1 MDNWTQIRSE
11 ARRLHRRARAAGGAS
26 EGPLAAAAEL
36 LSRAEEMS
44 GVTRIGVPAG
54 DPLLFGSLAT
64 LSQGYVWYNDEVESW
79 FALYCQAHEYAH
91 HWLHHGQT
99 HCTREDIEG
108 ASSED
113 VSPVGEVRITGYGP
127 HERREREANAFA
139 LEYLLPAESLRR
151 CFVDEGMNAE
161 AISAL
166 SGLPVRV
173 VCRQL
178 ARALLVSEEAGV
190 TQATHAE
197 PSVSTGSELQANAP
211 AAIQAYELDKSQREA
226 AHATSGPLLIE
237 AGPGTGKTRTLVGRV
252 LHLLGRGVAP
262 ENILALTFSNKAA
275 EEMRERVEIFA
286 PEAAPRIWM
295 GTFHAFG
302 LELLRRYWEEAGLPP
317 KPELLDPVDALFL
330 LERALPD
337 LRLDRYQNLYEPTRY
352 LKDILGAISRAKD
365 ELADPARYRELA
377 EAMLAGASDD
387 DGRESAEKAREVA
400 RVYAYY
406 QEYIERLRLLDFGDL
421 IFRTVRLLRENARVR
436 GEVRSRYRE
445 VLVDEYQDVNRASG
459 LLLRE
464 VCGEGRGL
472 WAVGDIRQSVYRWR
486 GASTANMRLF
496 REDFSGARV
505 LPLKI
510 NYRSQPPVVSTFA
523 EFAPR
528 MSATAGLDSFASW
541 QPHRPHEGGA
551 VKYEVAEDFEAEAA
565 LLAGEMKSLRERG
578 VPFGRQALICRSHGA
593 LGRFAAELEKAGVP
607 VLYLG
612 DIFERHEGRDM
623 LSLLSLT
630 CEGRGRSLLR
640 IARFPEYQIP
650 FGDVR
655 KLLALS
661 DLRGVK
667 FPEAL
672 GLAAEAGDISEE
684 GRRKFALLKGHI
696 EGICE
701 GSSAWETLS
710 QYLFVRSNYLRPLLA
725 DDSVAGRQ
733 RKLALYQLLQ
743 FTKGEPGS
751 EWYRDL
757 DPKLALLKYVRR
769 LEMFGEERNY
779 RQVPAWAEKFDAVR
793 LLTIHAS
800 KGLEFDA
807 VFLPQLGGRYVP
819 HSGQYQPC
827 PPPAGLTNAN
837 TADEHLEEEE
847 CLFFVAMSRAR
858 DLLCLTRAQTYGR
871 QKSNPSKFLEL
882 IRASLPSP
890 ADAPPSRRR
899 EPAGADAA
907 AAPASTGTGAPQ
919 ERVAPPRFSERHL
932 ELYMRCPKQ
941 YFYERVVSLTG
952 KREDSAYAQF
962 HSCVYA
968 TVGWLRREAAAGRK
982 VPEEAAREKL
992 REVWEE
998 KGPRAHAYEGVYLER
1013 AEEMVRRAVSDHTAP
1028 DGEVSQPDWE
1038 VTLSNGRVTIRPDWV
1053 EVITDGPRTSVVVR
1067 RVRTGR
1073 PSDSEPKD
1081 KVYALYHAAAKRHHP
1096 SADLTVKIVYLS
1108 TGDVQ
1113 ESVMND
1119 KQVAGH
1125 LKKYEEAIAGI
1136 RRGDFP
1142 PRPDPFACPSCA
1154 HYFVCPSGDL

>member
-1 MDNWTQIRSE
+1 
-11 ARRLHRRARAAGGAS
+11 
-26 EGPLAAAAEL
+26 
-36 LSRAEEMS
+36 MS
-44 GVTRIGVPAG
+44 GIMRVGVPAD

-64 LSQGYVWYNDEVESW
+64 LALGYVWYNDEVESW

-108 ASSED
+108 AASED
-113 VSPVGEVRITGYGP
+113 VSPVGEGRVTGYGP
-127 HERREREANAFA
+127 HERREREANVFA

-178 ARALLVSEEAGV
+178 ARALLVSDAAG
-190 TQATHAE
+190 APPAGHAE
-197 PSVSTGSELQANAP
+197 GETRSVANEELSPEKAS
-211 AAIQAYELDKSQREA
+211 AALKTYELDESQREA
-226 AHATSGPLLIE
+226 AHAADGPLLIE

-275 EEMRERVEIFA
+275 EEMRERVEMFA
-286 PEAAPRIWM
+286 PAAAPRIWM
-295 GTFHAFG
+295 GTLHAFG
-302 LELLRRYWEEAGLPP
+302 LELLRRYWKEAGLPP

-352 LKDILGAISRAKD
+352 LKDILGAVSRAKD

-377 EAMLAGASDD
+377 EAMLAGVADD
-387 DGRESAEKAREVA
+387 DAREAAEKALEVS

-406 QEYIERLRLLDFGDL
+406 QEYIDRLRLLDFGDL
-421 IFRTVRLLRENARVR
+421 IFRSVRLLRENGRVR
-436 GEVRSRYRE
+436 DEVRSRYRE
-445 VLVDEYQDVNRASG
+445 ILVDEYQDVNRASG

-496 REDFSGARV
+496 RQDFSGARV
-505 LPLKI
+505 LSLKV

-541 QPHRPHEGGA
+541 WPHRRHEGGA
-551 VKYEVAEDFEAEAA
+551 VTYEVAEDFEAEAA
-565 LLAGEMKSLRERG
+565 FLAAEMKAQRGRG
-578 VPFGRQALICRSHGA
+578 VRFSSQALICRSHGA

-612 DIFERHEGRDM
+612 DIFERHEGRDL

-640 IARFPEYQIP
+640 VARFPEYQIP

-655 KLLALS
+655 RLLALA
-661 DLRGVK
+661 DQRGEK
-667 FPEAL
+667 FPAAL
-672 GLAAEAGDISEE
+672 GLAAEAEDMSEE
-684 GRRKFALLKGHI
+684 GRRKFALLKSHV

-710 QYLFVRSNYLRPLLA
+710 QYLFVRSDYLRLLLA

-733 RKLALYQLLQ
+733 RKLALHQLLQ
-743 FTKGEPGS
+743 FTLGEPGS
-751 EWYRDL
+751 QWYRDL

-769 LEMFGEERNY
+769 LEMFGEERNF
-779 RQVPAWAEKFDAVR
+779 RQVPAWAERFDAVR
-793 LLTIHAS
+793 LLTVHAS

-807 VFLPQLGGRYVP
+807 VYLPQMGGRYMP
-819 HSGQYQPC
+819 HAKQYQPC
-827 PPPAGLTNAN
+827 PPPAGLTEIRAR
-837 TADEHLEEEE
+837 DEHLEEEE

-882 IRASLPSP
+882 IRGSLPRP
-890 ADAPPSRRR
+890 VDAPPSRRGA
-899 EPAGADAA
+899 PAGQSAKAALEPPADDK
-907 AAPASTGTGAPQ
+907 
-919 ERVAPPRFSERHL
+919 VAPPRYNERHL
-932 ELYMRCPKQ
+932 DLYMRCPRQ

-962 HSCVYA
+962 HSCVYE
-968 TVGWLRREAAAGRK
+968 TVGWLRREEAAGRD
-982 VPEEAAREKL
+982 VREDEAREKL

-998 KGPRAHAYEGVYLER
+998 KGPRAHAYEEVYRER
-1013 AEEMVRRAVSDHTAP
+1013 AEEMVKRAVTDQGVAE
-1028 DGEVSQPDWE
+1028 GEVSQPAWE
-1038 VTLSNGRVTIRPDWV
+1038 VPLSNGRVVVRPDWV
-1053 EVITDGPRTSVVVR
+1053 EVINDGARTSVVVR

-1073 PSDSEPKD
+1073 PSDAEPKD
-1081 KVYALYHAAAKRHHP
+1081 KVYALYHAAARTHYP

-1113 ESVMND
+1113 ESAMND

-1154 HYFVCPSGDL
+1154 HYFVCPSGEV